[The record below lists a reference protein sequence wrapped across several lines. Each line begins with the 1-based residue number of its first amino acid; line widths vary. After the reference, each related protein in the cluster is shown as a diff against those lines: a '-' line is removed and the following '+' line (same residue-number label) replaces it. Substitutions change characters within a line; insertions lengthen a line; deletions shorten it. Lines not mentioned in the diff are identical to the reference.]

1 MSRKLVFVALILPF
15 LGGCAARSTLQIV
28 QAEQALYLAREAEAP
43 DRAVFEW
50 TLAEQYMQKAREEWS
65 HSDYGAADE
74 LARKS
79 IHWAEQAEQ
88 AASDSAHHQIMDR
101 SSDIVPEERAPA
113 PVPEPS
119 PDGAEDMGIEFGEE
133 RGVEHDTIDV
143 PDADL
148 YGEDDEDP
156 EEDE

>member
-15 LGGCAARSTLQIV
+15 VGGCAARSTLQIV

-79 IHWAEQAEQ
+79 IHWAGQAEQ
-88 AASDSAHHQIMDR
+88 AASDSAHHQIIDR

-113 PVPEPS
+113 PVFEPS
-119 PDGAEDMGIEFGEE
+119 PEAEEEAGVE